1 MRQSPRAVHHV
12 VARAGLT
19 LLVAACSGS
28 DAGPAAVTPPTP
40 NATVVTWT
48 PCPAPAA
55 APIWAAQQDG
65 SGAWAAVA
73 PSSGSYRFSFQSS
86 KGAIAYV
93 TGDVGSYNTYVLYG
107 TLADLTQFASNT
119 CRASL
124 RNVTGSF
131 STLGAGEQAEVG
143 LGWSSTF
150 ADGPGNK
157 SVSVSAQNAAM
168 DLLAVLHRPGAP
180 AARAVIRRDIP
191 SSVMT
196 FDPIDFASAE
206 AFDTEHPSLTITGA
220 SGEAITFAQWYR
232 GTNGSRNSLYYGSA
246 SVTLPTSYA
255 AIPAARQRPTDLH
268 EGWAFSSVTQ
278 PSGVVRG
285 RTVTAYWHD
294 AGSRVIALPAV
305 PSSDPSVTVVS
316 SSPFAKLRA
325 QVAVPAGAKSLELF
339 YYRTGANGVSARVQA
354 TVDFLSAAAADLTL
368 PDLSSVAGFQ
378 SAYLPQGGGP
388 ISWGLYAYSWTGS
401 HAGFYGRPLDATNST
416 TVSWRS
422 TVTP

>member
-19 LLVAACSGS
+19 LLVADVQRLGCGTGGSHPANAERDRRHVDAVSGS
-28 DAGPAAVTPPTP
+28 RCCSHLGCPTGRERRLGGGRP
-40 NATVVTWT
+40 FQRQLSLLLSV
-48 PCPAPAA
+48 
-55 APIWAAQQDG
+55 QQG
-65 SGAWAAVA
+65 SDCV
-73 PSSGSYRFSFQSS
+73 RH
-86 KGAIAYV
+86 
-93 TGDVGSYNTYVLYG
+93 GDVGSDNTYVLYG

-150 ADGPGNK
+150 AAGPGNK

-255 AIPAARQRPTDLH
+255 AIPAARQRPADLH

-416 TVSWRS
+416 LVSWRS